1 MTRKPANKDISQL
14 MAEGKKVSQNIVLCA
29 DGKYRWTYEMSLYRN
44 PTIFLLVWKIFFFI
58 FFAVFACVM
67 IADVINWGT
76 KNIIGFLKFFFYFLI
91 GMTVVIGL
99 GYLIYAA
106 IMGGK
111 YSMLF
116 EMDEVG
122 INHKQMPNQ
131 ARKATAVSTLT
142 VLAGL
147 FSRKATTVG
156 VGINSARSEMYT
168 DFPKVRKVLAYPHT
182 NLIKVNGLLSHNQVY
197 TETEDFDFVL
207 QYITEHCPNLK

>member
-1 MTRKPANKDISQL
+1 
-14 MAEGKKVSQNIVLCA
+14 MAEGEKVSQNIVLCA

-44 PTIFLLVWKIFFFI
+44 PAIFLLVWKIFFFI
-58 FFAVFACVM
+58 FSAIFACIL
-67 IADVINWGT
+67 IADIIDWGT

-99 GYLIYAA
+99 GYLIYAV

-116 EMDEVG
+116 EMDEDG

-131 ARKATAVSTLT
+131 AKKAKAVSSLT

-147 FSRKATTVG
+147 FSGKVTTVG
-156 VGINSARSEMYT
+156 VGLNAARSEMYS
-168 DFPKVRKVLAYPHT
+168 DFSKVQKVIADPDT
-182 NLIKVNGLLSHNQVY
+182 NLIKVNELLSHNQIY

-207 QYITEHCPNLK
+207 KYITSHCPNLK

>member
-1 MTRKPANKDISQL
+1 
-14 MAEGKKVSQNIVLCA
+14 MAEGEKVSQNIVLCA

-44 PTIFLLVWKIFFFI
+44 PAIFLLVWKIFFFI
-58 FFAVFACVM
+58 FSAIFACIL
-67 IADVINWGT
+67 IADIIDWGT

-99 GYLIYAA
+99 GYLIYAV

-116 EMDEVG
+116 EMDEDG

-131 ARKATAVSTLT
+131 AKKAKAVSSLT

-147 FSRKATTVG
+147 FSGKVTTVG
-156 VGINSARSEMYT
+156 VGINAARSEMYS
-168 DFPKVRKVLAYPHT
+168 DFSKVQKVIADPDT
-182 NLIKVNGLLSHNQVY
+182 NLIKVNELLSHNQIY

-207 QYITEHCPNLK
+207 KYITSHCPNLK

>member
-1 MTRKPANKDISQL
+1 
-14 MAEGKKVSQNIVLCA
+14 MAEGEKVSQNIVLCA

-44 PTIFLLVWKIFFFI
+44 PAIFLLVWKIFFFI
-58 FFAVFACVM
+58 FSTIFACIL
-67 IADVINWGT
+67 IADIIDWGT

-99 GYLIYAA
+99 GYLIYAV

-116 EMDEVG
+116 EMDEDG

-131 ARKATAVSTLT
+131 AKKAKAVSSLT

-147 FSRKATTVG
+147 FSGKVTTVG
-156 VGINSARSEMYT
+156 VGINAARSEMYS
-168 DFPKVRKVLAYPHT
+168 DFSKVQKVIADPDT
-182 NLIKVNGLLSHNQVY
+182 NLIKVNELLSHNQIY

-207 QYITEHCPNLK
+207 KYITSHCPNLK

>member
-1 MTRKPANKDISQL
+1 
-14 MAEGKKVSQNIVLCA
+14 MAEGEKVSQNIVLCA

-44 PTIFLLVWKIFFFI
+44 PAIFLLVWKIFFFI
-58 FFAVFACVM
+58 FSAIFACIL

-99 GYLIYAA
+99 GYLIYAV

-116 EMDEVG
+116 EMDEDG

-131 ARKATAVSTLT
+131 AKKAKAVSSLT

-147 FSRKATTVG
+147 FSGKVTTVG
-156 VGINSARSEMYT
+156 VGLNAARSEMYS
-168 DFPKVRKVLAYPHT
+168 DFSKVQKVIADPDT
-182 NLIKVNGLLSHNQVY
+182 NLIKVNELLSHNQIY

-207 QYITEHCPNLK
+207 KYITSHCPNLK

>member
-1 MTRKPANKDISQL
+1 
-14 MAEGKKVSQNIVLCA
+14 MAEGEKVSQNIVLCA

-44 PTIFLLVWKIFFFI
+44 PAIFLLVWKIFFFI
-58 FFAVFACVM
+58 FSAIFACIL

-99 GYLIYAA
+99 GYLIYAV

-116 EMDEVG
+116 EMDEDG

-131 ARKATAVSTLT
+131 AKKAKAVSSLT

-147 FSRKATTVG
+147 FSGKVTTVG
-156 VGINSARSEMYT
+156 VGINAARSEMYS
-168 DFPKVRKVLAYPHT
+168 DFSKVQKVIADPDT
-182 NLIKVNGLLSHNQVY
+182 NLIKVNELLSHNQIY

-207 QYITEHCPNLK
+207 KYITSHCPNLK

>member
-1 MTRKPANKDISQL
+1 
-14 MAEGKKVSQNIVLCA
+14 MAEGEKVSQNIVLCA

-44 PTIFLLVWKIFFFI
+44 PAIFLLVWKIFFFI
-58 FFAVFACVM
+58 FSAIFACIL
-67 IADVINWGT
+67 IADIIDWGT

-91 GMTVVIGL
+91 GMTVVMGL
-99 GYLIYAA
+99 GYLIYAV

-116 EMDEVG
+116 EMDEDG

-131 ARKATAVSTLT
+131 AKKAKAVSSLT

-147 FSRKATTVG
+147 FSGKVTTVG
-156 VGINSARSEMYT
+156 VGINAARSEMYS
-168 DFPKVRKVLAYPHT
+168 DFSKVQKVIADPDT
-182 NLIKVNGLLSHNQVY
+182 NLIKVNELLSHNQIY

-207 QYITEHCPNLK
+207 KYITSHCPNLK

>member
-1 MTRKPANKDISQL
+1 
-14 MAEGKKVSQNIVLCA
+14 MAEGEKVSQNIVLCA

-44 PTIFLLVWKIFFFI
+44 PAIFLLVWKIFFFI
-58 FFAVFACVM
+58 FSAIFACIL

-99 GYLIYAA
+99 GYLIYAV

-116 EMDEVG
+116 EMDEDG

-131 ARKATAVSTLT
+131 AKKAKAVSSLT

-147 FSRKATTVG
+147 FSGKVTTVG
-156 VGINSARSEMYT
+156 VGINAARSEMYS
-168 DFPKVRKVLAYPHT
+168 DFSKVQKVIADPDT
-182 NLIKVNGLLSHNQVY
+182 NLIKVNELLSHNQIY
-197 TETEDFDFVL
+197 TETEDFYFVL
-207 QYITEHCPNLK
+207 KYITSHCPNLK

>member
-1 MTRKPANKDISQL
+1 MTRKPANGNIRQL
-14 MAEGKKVSQNIVLCA
+14 MAEGEKVSQNIVLCA

-44 PTIFLLVWKIFFFI
+44 PAIFLLVWKIFFFI
-58 FFAVFACVM
+58 FSAIFACIL
-67 IADVINWGT
+67 IADIIDWGT

-99 GYLIYAA
+99 GYLIYAV

-116 EMDEVG
+116 EMDEDG

-131 ARKATAVSTLT
+131 AKKAKAVSSLT

-147 FSRKATTVG
+147 FSGKVTTVG
-156 VGINSARSEMYT
+156 VGINAARSEMYS
-168 DFPKVRKVLAYPHT
+168 DFSKVQKVIADPDT
-182 NLIKVNGLLSHNQVY
+182 NLIKVNELLSHNQIY

-207 QYITEHCPNLK
+207 KYITSHCPNLK

>member
-1 MTRKPANKDISQL
+1 MARKPANGNIRQL
-14 MAEGKKVSQNIVLCA
+14 MAEGEKVSQNIVLCA

-44 PTIFLLVWKIFFFI
+44 PAIFLLVWKIFFFI
-58 FFAVFACVM
+58 FSAIFACIL

-99 GYLIYAA
+99 GYLIYAV

-116 EMDEVG
+116 EMDEDG

-131 ARKATAVSTLT
+131 AKKAKAVSSLT

-147 FSRKATTVG
+147 FSGKVTTVG
-156 VGINSARSEMYT
+156 VGINAARSEMYS
-168 DFPKVRKVLAYPHT
+168 DFSKVQKVIADPDT
-182 NLIKVNGLLSHNQVY
+182 NLIKVNELLSHNQIY
-197 TETEDFDFVL
+197 TETEDFYFVL
-207 QYITEHCPNLK
+207 KYITSHCPNLK